1 MDELMK
7 MEIYNQVLI
16 MKILSLLGMPDEDID
31 DFSRKVG
38 ENIEKKYENF
48 KKTRQNNET

>member
-7 MEIYNQVLI
+7 MEIHNQVLI

-31 DFSRKVG
+31 DFSRRVS
-38 ENIEKKYENF
+38 ENIKKEYEKTKRNRAE
-48 KKTRQNNET
+48 